1 MDWAPAWWNTAVKKT
16 KEIIPCAINND
27 FLIISL
33 LRCTAKGFREYKG
46 LIHYKHLD
54 FQVGEVADLLRNRN
68 SEGLESLEGKR
79 LITTGKT
86 ELLHKYK
93 CYTFNCQAISS

>member
-1 MDWAPAWWNTAVKKT
+1 MKKT

-33 LRCTAKGFREYKG
+33 LRCTATVFREYKG

-54 FQVGEVADLLRNRN
+54 FQVGEVADLLRDRN
-68 SEGLESLEGKR
+68 SEGLETLVGKR
-79 LITTGKT
+79 INYNRKNRIIT
-86 ELLHKYK
+86 
-93 CYTFNCQAISS
+93 